1 MQKNHFYSF
10 LVTAL
15 IMTSNALAQTNKPV
29 VDYLKVPGPIVF
41 ENKEFYLSWSSHPS
55 ADFYKHEYIAK
66 ADDANQYKTMVL
78 IDVVTGGVNIRNI
91 VAAKVSELKTMKE
104 SNPVIN
110 YEIINNPATGEYLLD
125 FLVTANA
132 PDGSIKIAERN
143 VYRYKSFIDKTGRK
157 GVVLFGIST
166 RAYGAAVTSFFGVLK
181 KTRKDLV
188 NKLAKLKTPE
198 ITILK

>member
-1 MQKNHFYSF
+1 M
-10 LVTAL
+10 
-15 IMTSNALAQTNKPV
+15 MTGNALAQTNKPV

-41 ENKEFYLSWSSHPS
+41 ENNEFYLPWSSHPS
-55 ADFYKHEYIAK
+55 ADLYKHEYIAK

-78 IDVVTGGVNIRNI
+78 IDVITGEVNIRNT

-132 PDGSIKIAERN
+132 PDGSIRIVERN
-143 VYRYKSFIDKTGRK
+143 VYRYKPFIDKTGRK
-157 GVVLFGIST
+157 TVVLFGIST
-166 RAYGAAVTSFFGVLK
+166 RAYGAAVTSFFDV
-181 KTRKDLV
+181 
-188 NKLAKLKTPE
+188 
-198 ITILK
+198 